1 MATAAE
7 CRGRKVFQYF
17 IKVRIFHSLVLLPCT
32 LNFSYL
38 KFFITWEE
46 TSSYSLVALCPNC
59 IVSKVM
65 FWRSYRIMWNIRT
78 VQSDAL
84 YMHYIERVTIFSYLR
99 YIFLHLRLWKW
110 TEIHQAGLI
119 VIFAKREISSCFRAH
134 PLHLLQSSYVSH
146 VYSTIKIW
154 KWPLHW
160 MNWW

>member
-7 CRGRKVFQYF
+7 YRGRKVFQYF
-17 IKVRIFHSLVLLPCT
+17 VKVRIFHSLVLLPCT

-84 YMHYIERVTIFSYLR
+84 YMHYIERVTFFFVPQIHFSSSPPVEMNRNTSGWSYCNLCQKRNIFM
-99 YIFLHLRLWKW
+99 F
-110 TEIHQAGLI
+110 
-119 VIFAKREISSCFRAH
+119 
-134 PLHLLQSSYVSH
+134 
-146 VYSTIKIW
+146 
-154 KWPLHW
+154 
-160 MNWW
+160 

>member
-7 CRGRKVFQYF
+7 YRGRKVFQYF
-17 IKVRIFHSLVLLPCT
+17 VKVRIFHSLVLLPCT

-99 YIFLHLRLWKW
+99 YIFLNLRLWKW
-110 TEIHQAGLI
+110 TRNTSGWSYCNLCQKRD
-119 VIFAKREISSCFRAH
+119 IFMFKS
-134 PLHLLQSSYVSH
+134 P
-146 VYSTIKIW
+146 STISTTV
-154 KWPLHW
+154 
-160 MNWW
+160 